1 MNKAGIHIAV
11 LSVLLFVFLDQ
22 LAAQQKTTRQ
32 LQDSARLLMQQG
44 DVENAVKILEQAYE
58 QSPANAE
65 ILRDLSFGFYLKR
78 DFARAIEIGKE
89 AVGNANA
96 DAQAY
101 QVLGLSYKAIAAGK
115 ECAKL
120 YKTGLQKF
128 PRSGVLYNEYAELL
142 AVDGKINEAIAAWEK
157 GISADPGY
165 SNNYYNA
172 TKYYIRSGNWTRAI
186 IYGELFVN
194 LESFTTHTDDIKSE
208 ILNAYRNCLTGD
220 YIRQAVKAK
229 VTSLFEK
236 NILEILSQT
245 AGPAKDGIT
254 LDNLFMIRTRFIHEW
269 MASKDKLYPFRLFSH
284 QQYLLSQGLFEAYN
298 QWIFA
303 AAINAD
309 AGHLWQINH
318 PGETAAFQAFQQ
330 SRVFKMPAGQYY
342 F

>member
-1 MNKAGIHIAV
+1 MNKAGIYITV
-11 LSVLLFVFLDQ
+11 VCVLLFVSLNQ
-22 LAAQQKTTRQ
+22 SAAQQKTTMQ

-44 DVENAVKILEQAYE
+44 DVDDAVKILEQAYE

-65 ILRDLSFGFYLKR
+65 ILRDLSFGLYLKR
-78 DFARAIEIGKE
+78 DFGRAIEIGKE
-89 AVGNANA
+89 AVGNVNA

-115 ECAKL
+115 ECTKL
-120 YKTGLQKF
+120 YKAGLQKF
-128 PRSGVLYNEYAELL
+128 PQSGVLYNEYAELL
-142 AVDGKINEAIAAWEK
+142 AVDGKINEAITVWEK

-172 TKYYIRSGNWTRAI
+172 AKFYIRTGNWIRAI
-186 IYGELFVN
+186 IYGELFIN
-194 LESFTTHTDDIKSE
+194 LESFTTHTDDMKSE
-208 ILNAYRNCLTGD
+208 ILAAYRNCLTGD

-229 VTSLFEK
+229 AISQFEK
-236 NILEILSQT
+236 SILEILGHT
-245 AGPAKDGIT
+245 AGPANEGIT
-254 LDNLFMIRTRFIHEW
+254 LDNLVMIRTRFIQEW
-269 MASKDKLYPFRLFSH
+269 MVAKDKLYPFRLFSH
-284 QQYLLSQGLFEAYN
+284 QQYLLGQGLFEAYN

-318 PGETAAFQAFQQ
+318 PKEAAAFQAFQH